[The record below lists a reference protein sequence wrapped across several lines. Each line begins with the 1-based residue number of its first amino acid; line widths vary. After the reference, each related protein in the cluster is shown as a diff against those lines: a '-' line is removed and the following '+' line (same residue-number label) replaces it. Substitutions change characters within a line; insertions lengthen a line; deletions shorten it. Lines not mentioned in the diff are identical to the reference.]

1 MCENVRVENYQDNFF
16 YRITKSSCPSW
27 SNEMEST
34 CCFGQTQIFKVRC
47 LRSNRSSS
55 SYLSVKNLDFCT
67 QHDGDQCFKRTVGVP
82 GVFEKVGCEYDSLD
96 ESMDSSSSSTN
107 PVVTSVL
114 FVAIGM
120 LVLMLVYFVLKTWCV
135 VRRERRKAERQNNP
149 VLGVEALPTVYPL
162 SNVSTTPST
171 PVVLELEEVV
181 LESEDAAEA
190 VLS

>member
-1 MCENVRVENYQDNFF
+1 
-16 YRITKSSCPSW
+16 
-27 SNEMEST
+27 
-34 CCFGQTQIFKVRC
+34 
-47 LRSNRSSS
+47 
-55 SYLSVKNLDFCT
+55 
-67 QHDGDQCFKRTVGVP
+67 
-82 GVFEKVGCEYDSLD
+82 
-96 ESMDSSSSSTN
+96 
-107 PVVTSVL
+107 VL

-190 VLS
+190 VLSSGGDEGGGVVGES